1 MMAPARTLWRKL
13 GIALLAVSLMV
24 PTWVGASSNDE
35 SARAVQ
41 WLDSV
46 WEHAE
51 KLGRAVPAGDS
62 SQQRDPIWIEGE
74 ALRYFLDPLS
84 LWLNTDLAPLMT
96 ELSGAKLS
104 RGKQEL
110 RVSIHFT
117 RPLTLPLAP
126 KGKSLQR
133 GMPSRLELAQEVR
146 FWISVRGDKLVIGGF
161 DEVEHMA
168 RLKLHLNPQWNT
180 VKLRRITMNL
190 ATGRLQVEASLL
202 RDFVRVVAQG
212 QFYDQRFQGV
222 SFWDSLR
229 SNWLLVLSPFAL
241 LLI

>member
-1 MMAPARTLWRKL
+1 MAPARTLWRKL

-24 PTWVGASSNDE
+24 PTWVSANPKENSSRGAE
-35 SARAVQ
+35 
-41 WLDSV
+41 WLESV
-46 WEHAE
+46 WDHAE
-51 KLGRAVPAGDS
+51 KLGRAVPTADS
-62 SQQRDPIWIEGE
+62 PQQRDPIWIEGE

-84 LWLNTDLAPLMT
+84 LWLNADLAPLMT
-96 ELSGAKLS
+96 ELTGAKLA

-117 RPLTLPLAP
+117 RPLVLPLVP
-126 KGKSLQR
+126 QGRTLSR

-161 DEVEHMA
+161 DEVDHMA

-222 SFWDSLR
+222 SFWDTLR